1 MPEISSSNTKS
12 LTNSDNTMLPIF
24 SPRLLELAGRYLE
37 IVDSGDESRQG
48 AERTRAH
55 EALMDE
61 MEAERIPFN
70 ARWEARWIA
79 RWLLSGTT
87 VRAGKNTTIMFAQVP
102 ARFDSQE
109 YDPVRDGV
117 LELTISP
124 FQDEEDERK
133 RAMRFVPVL
142 VTIEPLHDYE
152 GATYERNR

>member
-1 MPEISSSNTKS
+1 MLESTKS
-12 LTNSDNTMLPIF
+12 ENHSYDNAP
-24 SPRLLELAGRYLE
+24 SPKLLGLARQYLE
-37 IVDSGDESRQG
+37 IVDSGDPSRQG
-48 AERTRAH
+48 EERTHAH
-55 EALMDE
+55 EALMDA

-79 RWLLSGTT
+79 RWLLSGR
-87 VRAGKNTTIMFAQVP
+87 VVASGKNTTIMFAQVP
-102 ARFDSQE
+102 VRYNAQT
-109 YDPVRDGV
+109 YDPVKDGV

-124 FQDEEDERK
+124 FQDEDDERK